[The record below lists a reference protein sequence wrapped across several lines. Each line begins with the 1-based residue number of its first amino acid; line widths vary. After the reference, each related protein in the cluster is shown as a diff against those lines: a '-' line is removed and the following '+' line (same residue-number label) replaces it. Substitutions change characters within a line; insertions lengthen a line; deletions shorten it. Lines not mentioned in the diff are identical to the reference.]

1 MTNRQE
7 GKENIPLSSL
17 QIHKD
22 EGDQQI
28 NK

>member
-17 QIHKD
+17 QIHRD
-22 EGDQQI
+22 EGDREI
-28 NK
+28 DK